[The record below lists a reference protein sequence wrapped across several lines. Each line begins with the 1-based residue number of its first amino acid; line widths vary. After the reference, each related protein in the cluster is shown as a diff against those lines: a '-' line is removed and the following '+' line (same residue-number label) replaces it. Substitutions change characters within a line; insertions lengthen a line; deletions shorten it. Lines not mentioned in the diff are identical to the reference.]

1 MPSRT
6 PKAFEPA
13 QNWPTAR
20 KELKR
25 LGVHVTRGE
34 GTGRE
39 VMMFQVFNVSRQAVV
54 ASGFADWQAAS
65 DWVGSLREAEEA
77 EGRIPALCV
86 VCRELPVC
94 GRCGEA
100 TAERD
105 ELCAACQAEASYW
118 DSVDWEIDRL
128 GGGS

>member
-25 LGVHVTRGE
+25 LGVHVT
-34 GTGRE
+34 
-39 VMMFQVFNVSRQAVV
+39 VSRQAVV